1 MSLGVVLLNMGG
13 PDTPEAVRPFLE
25 NLFSA
30 PEILRFPLS
39 RWLQRPLAR
48 WIASRRSP
56 VVEERYR
63 RIGGGSPIA
72 RITRAQAEALEGELA
87 ARGLDALVV
96 AAMRYWTPRAG
107 EAAADLRERGA
118 DRLVVLPLYP
128 QYSRATTGSSLAD
141 LELALGAAGLSG
153 IPRTVIRSWHDH
165 PAYLDALAEAVREG
179 LEALPGAT
187 VLMSAHSLPQRLI
200 ERGDPYLDHV
210 RATVAGVMARVGEVP
225 HRLAFQSRTGP
236 VRWLGPGVEE
246 VLGELAAAG
255 VERVLVVPV
264 SFVSDHIETL
274 HEIDVEYRDLARSLG
289 IREFGRCPSL
299 NTRPSFI
306 RALAELVQAAAGRV
320 GAGG

>member
-13 PDTPEAVRPFLE
+13 PDSPEAVRPFLE
-25 NLFSA
+25 NLFSD

-56 VVEERYR
+56 VVAERYR

-72 RITRAQAEALEGELA
+72 PITLAQAEALEAELA
-87 ARGLDALVV
+87 ARGVEARVTV
-96 AAMRYWTPRAG
+96 AMRYWKPRAR
-107 EAAADLRERGA
+107 EAAEALAELGA

-141 LELALGAAGLSG
+141 LEDALRAAGLHG
-153 IPRTVIRSWHDH
+153 VPRTVIRSWHDH
-165 PAYLDALAEAVREG
+165 PAYLDSLAEAVREG

-200 ERGDPYLDHV
+200 DRGDPYLDQV
-210 RATVAGVMARVGEVP
+210 RGTVAGVLARLGDVP

-246 VLGELAAAG
+246 VLRELAAAG
-255 VERVLVVPV
+255 VERVLAVPV

-274 HEIDVEYRDLARSLG
+274 HEIDIEYRNLARSLG
-289 IREFGRCPSL
+289 IRELGRSPSL

-306 RALAELVQAAAGRV
+306 RALAGLVQGALRAGP
-320 GAGG
+320 A